1 MIIPKIRM
9 IEITTFLFIYLYN
22 VFLINMYGKVSKF
35 KVNKKKSILFF
46 PLIITIIS
54 TNMIIGRVFLHY
66 IYIINFFV
74 YIITFKLVFEE
85 TIGGIYILSICQIF
99 LSIINSDII
108 TAIIAVMS
116 RNNMYKTVENYYF
129 YILIFILSK
138 IIIVILLIK
147 FDKEYFNNNLKKL
160 LLYKKKIV
168 ITTLTITSLV
178 IILLASNY
186 IYYYVDI
193 DTPILRVIVNRKF
206 IYVCFFCAIAMGF
219 KSIKWIEEEVLY
231 KAKLLNLN
239 HDDTINKKN
248 DEYLNLLK
256 MYNHDFKSILINVK
270 TSIEIGNIE
279 KAKEIISEFDNQ
291 IQSVINHNKK
301 FSNNSIINAILN
313 KLYEECNIKN
323 ICFDSDCYIPNE
335 LSISELE
342 LIKIFNNLS
351 SNAFEACIKQEISEE
366 KWINFRSYVKENNL
380 IIYQSNSFN
389 GEINFRNERLITTKE
404 NSKNH
409 GIGVE
414 IIKHIVDGVKG
425 ISLIKVDPDR
435 NEFKFLIKIPLSIK

>member
-1 MIIPKIRM
+1 
-9 IEITTFLFIYLYN
+9 
-22 VFLINMYGKVSKF
+22 
-35 KVNKKKSILFF
+35 
-46 PLIITIIS
+46 
-54 TNMIIGRVFLHY
+54 MIIGRVFLHY

-116 RNNMYKTVENYYF
+116 GNNMYKTVENYYF

-147 FDKEYFNNNLKKL
+147 FDKKYYNNLKKL
-160 LLYKKKIV
+160 LLYRKKII

-178 IILLASNY
+178 IILLVSNY
-186 IYYYVDI
+186 IYYYGDI
-193 DTPILRVIVNRKF
+193 NMPVLRIIVNRKF
-206 IYVCFFCAIAMGF
+206 IYVCFLCSIAMGF
-219 KSIKWIEEEVLY
+219 KSIQWIEEEVLY

-270 TSIEIGNIE
+270 TSIEIGDIG

-291 IQSVINHNKK
+291 IQSVINYNKK

-323 ICFDSDCYIPNE
+323 ICFDCDCYIPND

-366 KWINFRSYVKENNL
+366 KWINFKSYVKENNL
-380 IIYQSNSFN
+380 IIYQNNSFN
-389 GEINFRNERLITTKE
+389 GEIKFRNERLITTKS
-404 NSKNH
+404 NTKNH

-414 IIKHIVDGVKG
+414 IIKHIVDGEKG
-425 ISLIKVDPDR
+425 MSLIKVDPDR
-435 NEFKFLIKIPLSIK
+435 NEFKFLIKIPLSKK